1 MSWGPRDWISWSA
14 SVKSFF
20 SSHGMI
26 VTKLIIPKD
35 REGEFFMA
43 AIEDP
48 DRYPEIDALAD
59 KLHGVKIMFTTKLP
73 VNRFLFEAV
82 QDEHAL

>member
-1 MSWGPRDWISWSA
+1 MSWGPKDWIAWA
-14 SVKSFF
+14 RSVKTFF
-20 SSHGMI
+20 SNHGMV

-48 DRYPEIDALAD
+48 DKFPQMDALAD
-59 KLHGVKIMFTTKLP
+59 KLHGVSVMFTSRLP
-73 VNRFLFEAV
+73 AHRFLFEAV
-82 QDEHAL
+82 PDRS